1 MTHAYHVQRWTR
13 RSIAST
19 ALIVALNL
27 ALLAGPLLLSAN
39 AVDHLTTLFVYVML
53 AITWNALAGYGGLV
67 SVGQQLFF
75 GFGAYGAIRLSQA
88 GVPVYAALLLGGV
101 SSAVLALI
109 VSSFMLKLR
118 AGEFAIGMWVLAA
131 LVQLL
136 VSLDPIVQG
145 ATGTSLL
152 ALNSFAPAA
161 RRADT
166 YWFGLLAM
174 AGVALLLFLLLRS
187 RLGAAV
193 QAIRDNE
200 EAARSVGVQVGRT
213 KRIIFVLAALGAG
226 MAGAVWLA
234 TSISFQPNTYFGV
247 QWTAYMIFIDP
258 RRRHRHVRGAD
269 PRRHPVLRGGGRLR
283 RPGRVV
289 SHRHW
294 RRRGGVRPAA
304 AAGHLGLGGAPL
316 RAAPAACWLHV
327 ELAGRGGWPAA
338 WLRSPPLHEAA
349 RRKPGF
355 RTILNQSNTELAS
368 CWTQSPKALSLVPA
382 GRASCSMATGSPPP
396 PSLTCWSPPPL
407 AC

>member
-1 MTHAYHVQRWTR
+1 MTEAYKVQRWTN
-13 RSIAST
+13 RSIVST
-19 ALIVALNL
+19 ALIAALQF
-27 ALLAGPLLLSAN
+27 ALLAVPFVFSAN
-39 AVDHLTTLFVYVML
+39 VVDHLTTLFVYVVL

-88 GVPVYAALLLGGV
+88 GVPVYAALALGGV
-101 SSAVLALI
+101 GSAVLALI

-152 ALNSFAPAA
+152 ALNSFAPAV

-166 YWFGLLAM
+166 YWFGLVAM

-187 RLGAAV
+187 RLGAAM

-200 EAARSVGVQVGRT
+200 DAARSVGVRVQLA
-213 KRIIFVLAALGAG
+213 KRIMFVLAALGAG

-247 QWTAYMIFIDP
+247 QWTAYMIFMTLVGGIGTFEGPILGAVLFFAVEAAFGAEGVWYLIGIGAAAVGFALLLPQGIWGWLERRYALRLLPVGYVLKLQGVDAGRQGGFA
-258 RRRHRHVRGAD
+258 RRRV
-269 PRRHPVLRGGGRLR
+269 
-283 RPGRVV
+283 
-289 SHRHW
+289 
-294 RRRGGVRPAA
+294 
-304 AAGHLGLGGAPL
+304 
-316 RAAPAACWLHV
+316 
-327 ELAGRGGWPAA
+327 
-338 WLRSPPLHEAA
+338 
-349 RRKPGF
+349 
-355 RTILNQSNTELAS
+355 
-368 CWTQSPKALSLVPA
+368 
-382 GRASCSMATGSPPP
+382 PPP
-396 PSLTCWSPPPL
+396 TSAMRISEQS
-407 AC
+407 

>member
-13 RSIAST
+13 RSVAST

-247 QWTAYMIFIDP
+247 QWTAYMIFMTLVGGIGTFEGP
-258 RRRHRHVRGAD
+258 ILGAILFFAVEAGFGAQGVWYLIGIGAAAVGFALLLPQGIWGWVERRYALRLL
-269 PRRHPVLRGGGRLR
+269 PVGYMLNLRGGEAGRQRGFAR
-283 RPGRVV
+283 RP
-289 SHRHW
+289 STKP
-294 RRRGGVRPAA
+294 PAA
-304 AAGHLGLGGAPL
+304 S
-316 RAAPAACWLHV
+316 PAS
-327 ELAGRGGWPAA
+327 E
-338 WLRSPPLHEAA
+338 
-349 RRKPGF
+349 
-355 RTILNQSNTELAS
+355 
-368 CWTQSPKALSLVPA
+368 
-382 GRASCSMATGSPPP
+382 
-396 PSLTCWSPPPL
+396 PS
-407 AC
+407 